1 MMVCN
6 QSLQTFLA
14 KPALKCPFFGSVAQ
28 LILIFALLAMTFCTH
43 SEFNDFTD
51 PPNFHLAPLSGQLC
65 VSYLL
70 H

>member
-14 KPALKCPFFGSVAQ
+14 KPAPMSIFGSVAQ
-28 LILIFALLAMTFCTH
+28 LILIFALLGMTFCTH

-51 PPNFHLAPLSGQLC
+51 SPNFHLAPLSGQLC